1 MHANHATAPCPV
13 GVIRIL
19 RLVMLVCV
27 VLLHGC
33 SSIQFRDIVPPVA
46 APVAAVT
53 RPHLAL
59 VLGGGATRGFAHVGV
74 IKVLESHGIHPD
86 LVVGTSAGSFVGAL
100 YAGGYHAS
108 DLEAIALELEASSI
122 RDVTFP
128 NRGFVKG
135 ELLQDFINRK
145 LDNRSLEELP
155 LPLAI
160 VATDLTSGKLAVFTK
175 GNTGMA
181 VRASSSIPGIFQP
194 VQIHGQDYVDGG
206 LVSPVPVNVAREMG
220 ADIVIAVDVS
230 RKPEN
235 PAVLA
240 TTGDVLLQTIAIME
254 YQIAAKETAEADV
267 VIRPTLQLS
276 GLQGFDEKQIAI
288 SAGERAAVEA
298 LPLINRLLRTKH
310 P

>member
-1 MHANHATAPCPV
+1 MRV
-13 GVIRIL
+13 SSVV
-19 RLVMLVCV
+19 RLLMLVCV
-27 VLLHGC
+27 VLMHAC
-33 SSIQFRDIVPPVA
+33 STIQFRDIIPPVA

-53 RPHLAL
+53 KPHLAL

-74 IKVLESHGIHPD
+74 IKILEAQGIRPD

-145 LDNRSLEELP
+145 LDNRSIEDLP
-155 LPLAI
+155 MPLAV
-160 VATDLTSGKLAVFTK
+160 VATDLSSGKLAVFTK

-194 VQIHGQDYVDGG
+194 VHIQGKDYVDGG
-206 LVSPVPVNVAREMG
+206 LLSPVPVEVAREMG
-220 ADIVIAVDVS
+220 ADIVIAVDVT
-230 RKPEN
+230 REPEDS
-235 PAVLA
+235 PAP
-240 TTGDVLLQTIAIME
+240 TSTIDVLLQTIVIVE
-254 YQIAAKETAEADV
+254 NLIAAKETAEADV
-267 VIRPTLQLS
+267 VIRPALRLS

-288 SAGERAAVEA
+288 SAGEQAASDA
-298 LPLINRLLRTKH
+298 LPLIKRLLGTKH
-310 P
+310 R

>member
-1 MHANHATAPCPV
+1 MRVTSV
-13 GVIRIL
+13 V

-27 VLLHGC
+27 ILMHAC
-33 SSIQFRDIVPPVA
+33 STIQFHDIIPPVA

-74 IKVLESHGIHPD
+74 IKVLEAQGIRPD

-100 YAGGYHAS
+100 YAGGYHAT

-145 LDNRSLEELP
+145 LDNRSIEDLP
-155 LPLAI
+155 LPLAV
-160 VATDLTSGKLAVFTK
+160 VATELSSGTLAVFTK

-194 VQIHGQDYVDGG
+194 VRIHDKDYVDGG
-206 LVSPVPVNVAREMG
+206 LLSPVPVNVAREMG
-220 ADIVIAVDVS
+220 ADIVIAVDVT
-230 RKPEN
+230 REPEDS
-235 PAVLA
+235 PAP
-240 TTGDVLLQTIAIME
+240 TSTIDVLLQAIVIME
-254 YQIAAKETAEADV
+254 NLIAAKETAEANV
-267 VIRPTLQLS
+267 VIRPALQLS
-276 GLQGFDEKQIAI
+276 GLQGFDDKQIAI
-288 SAGERAAVEA
+288 SAGERAASDA
-298 LPLINRLLRTKH
+298 LPLIKRLLGSQHR
-310 P
+310 